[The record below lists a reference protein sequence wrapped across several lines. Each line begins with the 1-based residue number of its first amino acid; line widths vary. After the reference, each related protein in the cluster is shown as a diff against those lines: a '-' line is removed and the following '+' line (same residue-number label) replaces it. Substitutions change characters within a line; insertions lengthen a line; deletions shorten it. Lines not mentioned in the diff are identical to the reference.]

1 MQHRSLQA
9 GAMPER
15 TLSCLSQKV
24 ELHGFKAVTYL
35 KDCTK
40 ATKLML
46 WHFLHAYTREASE

>member
-1 MQHRSLQA
+1 
-9 GAMPER
+9 MPER

-24 ELHGFKAVTYL
+24 ELHGFKAATYL